1 MSLLLAAVGALGGT
15 SAGLRPGDIS
25 NSAEARVSANL
36 AAKLTPGARGLT
48 PAYNVG
54 SAMASPKN
62 TGSPR
67 SHLKDDARQFW
78 HRVSEGLA
86 MHQLWSQ
93 FEKDAR
99 SSYRLYSA
107 GLDNLQEEPSRFRRG
122 WQITKAL
129 FWAILEKLTPARRVL
144 VLLALILLFFPSG
157 GFSYNNRA
165 GHIESFQLDLHV
177 WGGMLLLL
185 VLLLELADRVVMKR
199 DLEIAKDIQA
209 WLLPGAPLQIPGY
222 QIAYATRPANTVAGD
237 YYDVILR
244 PGRTPSDDRILFVVA
259 DVAGKSIP
267 AAMLMATF
275 QASLRTLSTSGIAL
289 VELVAGVNHYACS
302 TSMGGVRF
310 TTAFFAELDPATGD
324 VAYVNAG
331 HNVPILRKH
340 SGAVERLEA
349 GGIPVGIF
357 ADSPYHVGTTRL
369 ESGDWLVI
377 FTDGVVEAINQRYEE
392 YDEPKLIQL
401 VDRESGSAPAELLR
415 RLLEELDR
423 FVGNT
428 PQHDDMTCLL
438 LKRR

>member
-1 MSLLLAAVGALGGT
+1 
-15 SAGLRPGDIS
+15 
-25 NSAEARVSANL
+25 
-36 AAKLTPGARGLT
+36 
-48 PAYNVG
+48 
-54 SAMASPKN
+54 MAFPER
-62 TGSPR
+62 TVPPR
-67 SHLKDDARQFW
+67 SRFKDDARQFW

-86 MHQLWSQ
+86 VNQLWSQ

-107 GLDNLQEEPSRFRRG
+107 GLDDLQAEPSKFRRG

-144 VLLALILLFFPSG
+144 LLLALILLFIPSG
-157 GFSYNNRA
+157 GFSYTNRA
-165 GHIESFQLDLHV
+165 GHVEIRELDLHV
-177 WGGMLLLL
+177 WGGLLIFV

-244 PGRTPSDDRILFVVA
+244 PGRTSREDRVLFVVA

-275 QASLRTLSTSGIAL
+275 QASLRTLSTSGVAL
-289 VELVAGVNHYACS
+289 AELVAGVNRYACS
-302 TSMGGVRF
+302 NSQGGVRF

-324 VAYVNAG
+324 VVYVNAG
-331 HNVPILRKH
+331 HNVPILRRT
-340 SGAVERLEA
+340 SGAVERLET

-357 ADSPYHVGTTRL
+357 AESPYQVGTTRL
-369 ESGDWLVI
+369 ERSNWLVI
-377 FTDGVVEAINQRYEE
+377 FTDGVVEAVNGKDEE
-392 YDEPKLIQL
+392 YGEPELIRL
-401 VDRESGSAPAELLR
+401 VNRGSGATPAELLR
-415 RLLEELDR
+415 SLLAELDR
-423 FVGNT
+423 YVGNT

-438 LKRR
+438 LKRT

>member
-1 MSLLLAAVGALGGT
+1 
-15 SAGLRPGDIS
+15 
-25 NSAEARVSANL
+25 
-36 AAKLTPGARGLT
+36 
-48 PAYNVG
+48 
-54 SAMASPKN
+54 MASPEH
-62 TGSPR
+62 TVPR
-67 SHLKDDARQFW
+67 RPGFKDGARNFW

-86 MHQLWSQ
+86 LNQLWSQ

-107 GLDNLQEEPSRFRRG
+107 GLDDLQPEPSRIRRG
-122 WQITKAL
+122 WEITKAL

-144 VLLALILLFFPSG
+144 LLAALILLFFPAGSS
-157 GFSYNNRA
+157 SYPDNA
-165 GHIESFQLDLHV
+165 GHSEFHEFDLHV
-177 WGGMLLLL
+177 YGGVLMFV

-244 PGRTPSDDRILFVVA
+244 PGRERSEDRILFVVA

-275 QASLRTLSTSGIAL
+275 QASLRTLSTSGVAL
-289 VELVAGVNHYACS
+289 AELVAGVNRYACS
-302 TSMGGVRF
+302 NSQGGVRF

-324 VAYVNAG
+324 VVYINAG
-331 HNVPILRKH
+331 HNVPILRKT

-357 ADSPYHVGTTRL
+357 AESPYQVGTTRL
-369 ESGDWLVI
+369 EGGDWLVI
-377 FTDGVVEAINQRYEE
+377 FTDGVVEAVNQKNEE
-392 YDEPKLIQL
+392 YGEPELIRL
-401 VDRESGSAPAELLR
+401 VDGGSAAAPPELLR
-415 RLLEELDR
+415 RLLGELDKY
-423 FVGNT
+423 VGNT

-438 LKRR
+438 LKRT